1 MFIIDNDNNIMLT
14 RGDTAVIDLA
24 ITIDGEPY
32 NYSNDLVQ
40 FTVKKDTVTSD
51 KILQKTFNGTSITID
66 PADTSGLDYQ
76 TLKYDVQIITQ
87 SGNVFTVIPPRNL
100 TIAEEGNFDGNN

>member
-1 MFIIDNDNNIMLT
+1 MLSVDTNNNITLT

-24 ITIDGEPY
+24 ITIDGEAY

-87 SGNVFTVIPPRNL
+87 SGDVFTVIPPRNL
-100 TIAEEGNFDGNN
+100 TIAEEVNFDDNT

>member
-1 MFIIDNDNNIMLT
+1 MLSVDTNNNITLT

-24 ITIDGEPY
+24 IIIDGEAY
-32 NYSNDLVQ
+32 DYSNDLVQ

-87 SGNVFTVIPPRNL
+87 SGDVFTVIPPRNL
-100 TIAEEGNFDGNN
+100 TIAEEVNFDGNT

>member
-1 MFIIDNDNNIMLT
+1 MLSVDTNNNITLT

-24 ITIDGEPY
+24 ITIDGEAY
-32 NYSNDLVQ
+32 DYSNDLVQ

-51 KILQKTFNGTSITID
+51 KILQKNFNGTSITID

-76 TLKYDVQIITQ
+76 TFKYDVQIITQ
-87 SGNVFTVIPPRNL
+87 SGDVFTVIPPRNL
-100 TIAEEGNFDGNN
+100 TIAEEVNFDGNT